1 MIMEQALLDLVVA
14 ATKLC
19 GTMSTFFAVGGGVL
33 FVLSA
38 FLGVKISKDFGK

>member
-19 GTMSTFFAVGGGVL
+19 VNMSMFFGFGSGVL
-33 FVLSA
+33 LVLSVFIGIKIA
-38 FLGVKISKDFGK
+38 LGFMK

>member
-19 GTMSTFFAVGGGVL
+19 WDMSMFFGAGAGTLLVL
-33 FVLSA
+33 CA
-38 FLGVKISKDFGK
+38 FLGVKISKDFRK